1 MAWDEE
7 IREIHRKRKLAKTLG
22 GEEGVARQHKKGRLT
37 IRERI
42 NGLLD
47 QDSFRELGM
56 GAGSAYRDEGGNVTQ
71 FLPANFV
78 LGFGKIEGRA
88 VSYTHLT
95 LPTILLV

>member
-7 IREIHRKRKLAKTLG
+7 IREIHRKRKMAKTLG
-22 GEEGVARQHKKGRLT
+22 GEEGVARQHTKGRLT

-56 GAGSAYRDEGGNVTQ
+56 GAGSAYLSLIHISE
-71 FLPANFV
+71 
-78 LGFGKIEGRA
+78 
-88 VSYTHLT
+88 
-95 LPTILLV
+95 PTRPY